1 MKNIIKKIVQF
12 LLIFLHT
19 ENEQNEIPKTI
30 KEVMNNVM
38 NYYNDIARDNIE
50 DYVYFPGT
58 ISFSNAVPVKDFGE
72 QMLYARTHKRY
83 LRSHHLGKYRKT
95 SHTSRKSKS
104 APTH

>member
-1 MKNIIKKIVQF
+1 MKNIIIKIIQF

-19 ENEQNEIPKTI
+19 EKEQNEIAKTT
-30 KEVMNNVM
+30 KEEINKKMTDI
-38 NYYNDIARDNIE
+38 NYLLYI
-50 DYVYFPGT
+50 PGT
-58 ISFSNAVPVKDFGE
+58 VSFSNAVPVKDFGE

-104 APTH
+104 DPTH